1 MLKKLGTIYLLL
13 LFFFFPSHQILQN
26 NPVNDVVIIYDWLK
40 KTTTTS
46 PAIVLA
52 ILECHQALIF
62 GNPSKEII
70 KSKPLIAPT
79 PQKKFFK
86 NHVFCYIVLT
96 LVCVCVCVYMRIMSS
111 CGAVELQTDR
121 PFVFQRFALLG
132 TIESRNL
139 NP

>member
-96 LVCVCVCVYMRIMSS
+96 LVSCVCVCIYAHHEFLRGSRTTNR
-111 CGAVELQTDR
+111 L
-121 PFVFQRFALLG
+121 
-132 TIESRNL
+132 TIRLSKICIARNHWISK
-139 NP
+139 P